1 MNHRSSWRRCRRL
14 SLRRYI
20 MLAIENHAVKALRD
34 GHHACNISNTADSW
48 VFTTWAIISTTWES
62 TLRLVVIPRLL
73 HRNKAYQYTTLHTI
87 HNKKTKMI
95 HRLLAAFAFA
105 GLLSGTVG
113 FSPVATST
121 ARKTKTALQMDVD
134 RTWDFCSFVTK
145 QLLFVFYLFEEWQWM
160 GCDSWQLFAGVF
172 VPRVL

>member
-1 MNHRSSWRRCRRL
+1 MGT
-14 SLRRYI
+14 
-20 MLAIENHAVKALRD
+20 MHATSATQPI
-34 GHHACNISNTADSW
+34 NEF
-48 VFTTWAIISTTWES
+48 FTTWAIISTTWES
-62 TLRLVVIPRLL
+62 TLWLLVIPRLL
-73 HRNKAYQYTTLHTI
+73 HRNKAYQYTTLYTI

-121 ARKTKTALQMDVD
+121 TRKTKTALQMDVD